1 MIEIDIPGFG
11 PVMIEHLVFD
21 FNGTLAED
29 GKLCEGVRDRLI
41 ALSKDVQIH
50 ILTADTFNMARDELK
65 GINCRITI
73 TQGENHDILKEEY
86 VKSLGPENVVSLGN
100 GNNDRRMLRITRI
113 GIAVCLKEGCAIDA
127 IKNADILVTS
137 SIDALDFLSNK
148 DRLKATLRF

>member
-1 MIEIDIPGFG
+1 M
-11 PVMIEHLVFD
+11 
-21 FNGTLAED
+21 
-29 GKLCEGVRDRLI
+29 
-41 ALSKDVQIH
+41 
-50 ILTADTFNMARDELK
+50 K
-65 GINCRITI
+65 GIDCRITI